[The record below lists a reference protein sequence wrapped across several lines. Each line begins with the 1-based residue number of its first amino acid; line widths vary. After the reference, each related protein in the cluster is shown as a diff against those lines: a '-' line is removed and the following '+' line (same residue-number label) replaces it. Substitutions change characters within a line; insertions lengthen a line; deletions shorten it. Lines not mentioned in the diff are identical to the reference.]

1 LRTGL
6 PATWK
11 HREFAVGG
19 EAHREDFKGSHMH
32 VRTGDSSILAWWS
45 EANLSLFLLLL
56 VLLGFVFPSL
66 GFEKNNLPLYS
77 DIAFSVVL
85 VVGAVIAW
93 GNRTLFA
100 LTLLVASVAMVMRW
114 AKWWMPTSTMEL
126 WSAATGLAAILTM
139 AVVLFWRV
147 FRPGPVT
154 WMRVQGAIA
163 AYLCLGF
170 GWAHAYHIAALLDPG
185 AFRTTSS
192 DLSAV
197 SSWVNYSFGM
207 LTTLGYEG
215 IGPVHPVAH
224 TLGTG
229 EAVTGQLYLAV
240 LVARLVSAQVSSA
253 QTHADE

>member
-1 LRTGL
+1 
-6 PATWK
+6 
-11 HREFAVGG
+11 
-19 EAHREDFKGSHMH
+19 MH
-32 VRTGDSSILAWWS
+32 VKTGDLSSRDWWS

-56 VLLGFVFPSL
+56 ILLGFVFPSL
-66 GFEKNNLPLYS
+66 GVEKNNLPLYS

-85 VVGAVIAW
+85 VVGAVVAW
-93 GNRTLFA
+93 GNRSLFA
-100 LTLLVASVAMVMRW
+100 LTLFVASVAMVVRW
-114 AKWWMPTSTMEL
+114 TKWWMPTNTMEL

-170 GWAHAYHIAALLDPG
+170 GWAHAYHIVALLDPG
-185 AFRTTSS
+185 AFSTTGS
-192 DLSAV
+192 DPSAV

-253 QTHADE
+253 HTDADE

>member
-1 LRTGL
+1 
-6 PATWK
+6 
-11 HREFAVGG
+11 
-19 EAHREDFKGSHMH
+19 MH
-32 VRTGDSSILAWWS
+32 GKTGDFSILAWWS

-66 GFEKNNLPLYS
+66 GVEKNNLPLYS
-77 DIAFSVVL
+77 DIAFSIVL
-85 VVGAVIAW
+85 IVGAVVAW
-93 GNRTLFA
+93 GNRRLFA
-100 LTLLVASVAMVMRW
+100 LTALVAGIALVVRW
-114 AKWWMPTSTMEL
+114 TKWWMPTSTMEL
-126 WSAATGLAAILTM
+126 WSATTGLAAILAITI
-139 AVVLFWRV
+139 VLFWRV

-185 AFRTTSS
+185 AFSTTGSEPT
-192 DLSAV
+192 AV
-197 SSWVNYSFGM
+197 STWANYSFGM

-215 IGPVHPVAH
+215 ISPVHPVAH

-253 QTHADE
+253 QQHADE